1 MKKIQVILSKTEHEY
16 DVYALLTSFFPGV
29 EVLTKAEINEEA
41 EGRFVIEETAENII
55 FTLNFEDYNCA
66 KKIDLLDMKVEAEK
80 KAFGRELYD
89 FLESATGK
97 SLPWGNLTGIRPTK
111 LIRTMLEEEAKA
123 SKLDINAEEVKAK
136 VRERVYKERRLKGN
150 I

>member
-55 FTLNFEDYNCA
+55 FTLNFVILVLEISL
-66 KKIDLLDMKVEAEK
+66 KI
-80 KAFGRELYD
+80 LYY
-89 FLESATGK
+89 F
-97 SLPWGNLTGIRPTK
+97 I
-111 LIRTMLEEEAKA
+111 IMLKFP
-123 SKLDINAEEVKAK
+123 
-136 VRERVYKERRLKGN
+136 RRFQ
-150 I
+150 